1 MKKRL
6 FSCIATVAAMLV
18 LGSVTVLAAP
28 ADRFDDVLEDA
39 WYVEDINYVIQ
50 NNLMNGMSDTFFGPD
65 DLMTRGQFVAM
76 LGRLVGVEDASITD
90 PQKTVFNDV
99 NATDYYASHVAW
111 ASELGIVKGID
122 ETSFAPNANVTREQM
137 AALVAR
143 FSKLSRVYL
152 PTEASNFADDA
163 FIADYAREAVYGMKS
178 VGILQGVGD
187 NYFAPRGYTSRAAAA
202 KVVRCYM
209 EYEPVDTAVISIE
222 KFTLGQGYILIPSVV
237 PLEDHATVD
246 SVLHQ
251 VSSEC
256 GISLKF
262 NTSYGY
268 LTYVEDRENTILD
281 IPAFILE
288 EMAKSQTNLGDR
300 TNETF
305 LGEYDYT
312 PQAGWLYWV
321 NNTPASVSANEYF
334 IGDCDVVRFQFS
346 LYGYGADLGRADDW
360 TIPYQTSADKDEL
373 MMAVAWANDSDD
385 DAYTHALEV
394 LTDLESTQDEVDAA
408 LQALPSLK

>member
-28 ADRFDDVLEDA
+28 ANRFDDVLEDA

-50 NNLMNGMSDTFFGPD
+50 NNLMNGMSDTSFGPD

-76 LGRLVGVEDASITD
+76 LGRLAGVEDASITD

-163 FIADYAREAVYGMKS
+163 FIAD
-178 VGILQGVGD
+178 
-187 NYFAPRGYTSRAAAA
+187 
-202 KVVRCYM
+202 
-209 EYEPVDTAVISIE
+209 
-222 KFTLGQGYILIPSVV
+222 
-237 PLEDHATVD
+237 
-246 SVLHQ
+246 
-251 VSSEC
+251 
-256 GISLKF
+256 
-262 NTSYGY
+262 
-268 LTYVEDRENTILD
+268 
-281 IPAFILE
+281 
-288 EMAKSQTNLGDR
+288 
-300 TNETF
+300 
-305 LGEYDYT
+305 
-312 PQAGWLYWV
+312 
-321 NNTPASVSANEYF
+321 
-334 IGDCDVVRFQFS
+334 
-346 LYGYGADLGRADDW
+346 
-360 TIPYQTSADKDEL
+360 
-373 MMAVAWANDSDD
+373 
-385 DAYTHALEV
+385 
-394 LTDLESTQDEVDAA
+394 
-408 LQALPSLK
+408 

>member
-76 LGRLVGVEDASITD
+76 LGRLAGVEDASITD

-163 FIADYAREAVYGMKS
+163 FIADYA
-178 VGILQGVGD
+178 
-187 NYFAPRGYTSRAAAA
+187 
-202 KVVRCYM
+202 
-209 EYEPVDTAVISIE
+209 
-222 KFTLGQGYILIPSVV
+222 
-237 PLEDHATVD
+237 
-246 SVLHQ
+246 
-251 VSSEC
+251 
-256 GISLKF
+256 
-262 NTSYGY
+262 
-268 LTYVEDRENTILD
+268 
-281 IPAFILE
+281 
-288 EMAKSQTNLGDR
+288 
-300 TNETF
+300 
-305 LGEYDYT
+305 
-312 PQAGWLYWV
+312 
-321 NNTPASVSANEYF
+321 
-334 IGDCDVVRFQFS
+334 
-346 LYGYGADLGRADDW
+346 
-360 TIPYQTSADKDEL
+360 
-373 MMAVAWANDSDD
+373 
-385 DAYTHALEV
+385 
-394 LTDLESTQDEVDAA
+394 
-408 LQALPSLK
+408 